1 MAARGVFLSP
11 IWGTTSQRVDFPQIL
26 QLPHDLTIPPLDK
39 LPGIALLPV
48 VESVACFHTH
58 LAVVDQLLVDQL
70 LVDQLLVDRQ
80 RTVVVRQVGQQ
91 ILVNAF
97 H

>member
-1 MAARGVFLSP
+1 MAACGAFLSP

-70 LVDQLLVDRQ
+70 LVDRQ